1 MTTRSAVHGAVALAC
16 LLSAPVALADPAGKT
31 TLDETI
37 KAASGSGYIALQS
50 GPGESYRV
58 RKHPSAKPTGAR
70 KKERRSLAFF
80 GQLTDPQIA
89 DEMSPARVDF
99 LDGAGGELVSSWRPQ
114 ELFGPQVF
122 DLVVRNLNANRT
134 SAVTSG
140 KGERAKLGFVITTGD
155 LADNQQLN
163 ETRWFTTVLNG
174 GTVDPFSGKPISAT
188 NPCTGASAETVNAQ
202 NAAVANRLYTGV
214 ADYDDYGGVP
224 ADRYSA
230 FWDPDA
236 APPSTGPLRSRCC

>member
-1 MTTRSAVHGAVALAC
+1 MSARFVVLGAVAL
-16 LLSAPVALADPAGKT
+16 LLSAPVALADPAGQT

-37 KAASGSGYIALQS
+37 RAASGSGYVALMS

-58 RKHPSAKPTGAR
+58 RKHPSARPTSKR
-70 KKERRSLAFF
+70 TKTRRSLAFF

-99 LDGAGGELVSSWRPQ
+99 LDGVGGQLVSSWRPQ

-122 DLVVRNLNANRT
+122 DLVARNLNANRT
-134 SAVTSG
+134 STVTDG

-163 ETRWFTTVLNG
+163 ETRWFKGVLDG
-174 GTVDPFSGKPISAT
+174 GTIDPFSGKPISAT
-188 NPCTGASAETVNAQ
+188 NTCGGASQDTVNAL
-202 NAAVANRLYTGV
+202 NAAVANRQYTGL
-214 ADYDDYGGVP
+214 ADYDDYRGAP

-230 FWDPDA
+230 FWDPD
-236 APPSTGPLRSRCC
+236 